1 MTINTDL
8 RNVLATAFKGEFDGG
23 TLTIYTAADAVLATI
38 TLPGPAFA
46 AASGGAVA
54 KTGTWSAT
62 ASGSGVARKAIFSNA
77 GTETAEVTIAETAA
91 ELIIDDEDIVS
102 GGTVTVTSYTMTVP
116 AS

>member
-23 TLTIYTAADAVLATI
+23 TLTILTSGDATLATI
-38 TLPGPAFA
+38 TLPNPAFA
-46 AASGGAVA
+46 AASSGAVA

-62 ASGSGVARKAIFSNA
+62 ASGTGAAAKAIFSNA
-77 GTETAEVTIAETAA
+77 GTETATLTVGESEA
-91 ELIIDDEDIVS
+91 ELIIDDADIVS